1 MLTRGSIR
9 KRALSYPESDDM
21 GEHEIHRLIAELL
34 RPLMDRFLVEK
45 RRPAHVG
52 ADQFIYWEE
61 GNPTRRLAPDVYVL
75 PGVDRSIAIRS

>member
-9 KRALSYPESDDM
+9 KRTLSYPESDDM
-21 GEHEIHRLIAELL
+21 GEHEIQRLIAELL

-52 ADQFIYWEE
+52 ADQFIYWK
-61 GNPTRRLAPDVYVL
+61 R
-75 PGVDRSIAIRS
+75 AIRRGALRPMSTSCPV